1 MDRKT
6 AAQEKEQRD
15 WWTGFLLVAALPCIS
30 FVIFAGILGSSAFNN
45 PVTNTVYI
53 APDVIPVMI
62 GLGTPGNVGSLYYYN
77 CSATSITLL
86 VLPTYNAS
94 SGGHNLTAA
103 IPSGL
108 IGYTGPA
115 WPADI
120 MQPIYYEKKVVVN
133 GTLTNCEIYANRGV
147 GFKVPLFWLFVSLAG
162 LKLLE
167 GILFSSKGV
176 QRKSNLFNN
185 LTMYAGVNPL
195 EVLGCLGAYAVL
207 YMVMVTEIGVVTD
220 IQLSMFILGILFPQ
234 CMSYMLRV
242 AVHSFMDEDNG
253 PSWGRSKKAGTMLLS
268 QMVLFVAIMWVFWAG
283 EVILV
288 ITVVS
293 DFAGV
298 FYQNLVSFSTYT
310 DSPSLI
316 IAAWVNTTVIVQFGV
331 QTYYH
336 MRILARC
343 FDKSPDA
350 KSQGDMVT
358 PDGARWNDEWL
369 HALVVWNS
377 LTLWALLSVACAI
390 CLASTYTL
398 STVAA
403 TF

>member
-15 WWTGFLLVAALPCIS
+15 WWTGFLLIAALPCIS
-30 FVIFAGILGSSAFNN
+30 YVIFAGILGSSAFNN
-45 PVTNTVYI
+45 PVTGTIYL

-62 GLGTPGNVGSLYYYN
+62 GQGTPGSVGALYYYN
-77 CSATSITLL
+77 CSATYISLL

-94 SGGHNLTAA
+94 AGGHNLTAA
-103 IPSGL
+103 LPQGL

-133 GTLTNCEIYANRGV
+133 NTLTNCEIYANHGV
-147 GFKVPLFWLFVSLAG
+147 GFKVPFFWLFIALAG

-167 GILFSSKGV
+167 GVLFSSKGV

-185 LTMYAGVNPL
+185 LTMYVGVNPL
-195 EVLGCLGAYAVL
+195 EVVGCVGGYIVL

-220 IQLSMFILGILFPQ
+220 IQLGMFIQGIIFPQ
-234 CMSYMLRV
+234 IMSYMLRV
-242 AVHSFMDEDNG
+242 AMHSFTDQDNG
-253 PSWGRSKKAGTMLLS
+253 PSWGRSNKTNTMLLS
-268 QMVLFVAIMWVFWAG
+268 HMVLFVAVMWVFWAG

-298 FYQNLVSFSTYT
+298 FYQNLISFSTYT

-343 FDKSPDA
+343 FDKSPDT

-358 PDGARWNDEWL
+358 VDSTRWNEEWL
-369 HALVVWNS
+369 HALVIWNS
-377 LTLWALLSVACAI
+377 ITLWALLSVAFAI
-390 CLASTYTL
+390 CLAATYTL
-398 STVAA
+398 STVMAIY
-403 TF
+403 